1 MGRKENPPQLKE
13 IKVKKVKL
21 GLMVMMV
28 VLDKKETKVMEVQV
42 GHR

>member
-1 MGRKENPPQLKE
+1 MDKRGNHLQLLE

-28 VLDKKETKVMEVQV
+28 VLDKKETRVMEVQV